1 MTQSP
6 RSFLP
11 AAGLDLF
18 LPFYDPFT
26 KIIGADRVRRRLIDQ
41 AALSKGQRALE
52 IGCGTGT
59 LLIEIKRRHPDIEV
73 VGLDPDKKALERAR
87 RKARRAGITIELDCG
102 FSNEL
107 PYPDAAFDRVFSS
120 LMFHHVANDEKEA
133 TLREARRVLK
143 PGGRLE
149 LMDIAGPS
157 SANHGGLLRLFHS
170 HERLRDNSEE
180 HILEQLAQA
189 GFSDAKTVGSA
200 SLLGRVVFYQA
211 WTPTP

>member
-1 MTQSP
+1 MTESN

-11 AAGLDLF
+11 AAGLDVF

-26 KIIGADRVRRRLIDQ
+26 KLIGADRVRRQLIDQ
-41 AALSKGQRALE
+41 AALSKGQRVLE

-59 LLIEIKRRHPDIEV
+59 LLIDIKRRHPDVEI

-87 RKARRAGITIELDCG
+87 RKARRAGITIGLDCG

-107 PYPDAAFDRVFSS
+107 PYPEAAFDRVFSS
-120 LMFHHVANDEKEA
+120 LMLHHVANDEKEA
-133 TLREARRVLK
+133 TLREVRRVLK

-149 LMDIAGPS
+149 LMDIAGPT
-157 SANHGGLLRLFHS
+157 SARHGGLLRLFHS
-170 HERLRDNSEE
+170 HKRLRDNSEE
-180 HILEQLAQA
+180 RILEQLARA
-189 GFSDAKTVGSA
+189 GFPEARVVGNG

-211 WTPTP
+211 CTAE